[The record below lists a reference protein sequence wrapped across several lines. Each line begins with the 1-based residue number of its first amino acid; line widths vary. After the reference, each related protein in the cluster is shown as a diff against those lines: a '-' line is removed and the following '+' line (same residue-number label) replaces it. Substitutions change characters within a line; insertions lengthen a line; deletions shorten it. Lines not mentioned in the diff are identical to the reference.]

1 MSIGI
6 IGAGK
11 WGSALAFAFSEKSEV
26 VITSRRVREL
36 ENFVSLE
43 EILNSEYLVI
53 TVPAQQI
60 ASWLEENFVFRGQK
74 ILVASK
80 GIEASSG
87 RFLNEIY
94 EKYVPSENIAFL
106 SGPSFALEVQKS
118 LPTALVVNSLNTEVA
133 REFAELFPSFIKAYT
148 SSDVVGAE
156 VAGAYKNVIAIA
168 AGICEGLGLGKNA
181 AAALISRG
189 LIEMERFGLAHGAKS
204 ETFMGLGGAGD
215 LFLTA
220 SSSMSR
226 NFRVGLGIAKGKS
239 QEEIVE
245 ELGEVAEGIGT
256 TYAIAELSK
265 TSDLYLP
272 IAKEVYE
279 MLEGKSPQK
288 SLNDLLSNI
297 KSC

>member
-1 MSIGI
+1 MKTKIGV

-11 WGSALAFAFSEKSEV
+11 WGMALAYALSEKNDV
-26 VITSRRVREL
+26 VISSRRPRDL
-36 ENFVSLE
+36 DNFVPMQEALKC
-43 EILNSEYLVI
+43 EYLVI

-60 ASWLEENFVFRGQK
+60 AFWLEDNFTFTNQK

-87 RFLNEIY
+87 KFLNEIY
-94 EKYVPSENIAFL
+94 EKHVPNENISFL
-106 SGPSFALEVQKS
+106 SGPSFAAEVIKS
-118 LPTALVVNSLNTEVA
+118 LPTALVVNGYNEEVS
-133 REFAELFPSFIKAYT
+133 EKFASFFPSFIKAYT
-148 SSDVVGAE
+148 STDVMGAE

-189 LIEMERFGLAHGAKS
+189 LVEMLRFGKEYGAKEES
-204 ETFMGLGGAGD
+204 FIGLSGAGD

-226 NFRVGLGIAKGKS
+226 NFRVGLGLAKGKS
-239 QEEIVE
+239 QEEILE

-256 TYAIAELSK
+256 TYALHEISK
-265 TSDLYLP
+265 QKDLYLP
-272 IAKEVYE
+272 IAREVYAT
-279 MLEGKSPQK
+279 LEGKDPLE
-288 SLNDLLSNI
+288 SLRDLLSQ
-297 KSC
+297 

>member
-1 MSIGI
+1 MSVGI

-11 WGSALAFAFSEKSEV
+11 WGSALAFAFSEKNDV
-26 VITSRRVREL
+26 LITSRTPRVL
-36 ENFVSLE
+36 VNFVSLE
-43 EILNSEYLVI
+43 EILKCEYLVI
-53 TVPAQQI
+53 TVPAQQV
-60 ASWLEENFVFRGQK
+60 AQWLEENFTFSGQK

-106 SGPSFALEVQKS
+106 SGPSFAVEVQKS
-118 LPTALVVNSLNTEVA
+118 LPTALVVNSLNSQIA
-133 REFAELFPSFIKAYT
+133 RDFAGLFPSFIKAYT
-148 SSDVVGAE
+148 SNDVAGAE

-168 AGICEGLGLGKNA
+168 AGICEGLGLGNNA

-226 NFRVGLGIAKGKS
+226 NFRVGLGLAKGKS
-239 QEEIVE
+239 QEEILE

-256 TYAIAELSK
+256 TYAIHELSK

-279 MLEGKSPQK
+279 MLEGKSPQA
-288 SLNDLLSNI
+288 SLQDLLSQ
-297 KSC
+297 